1 MPLKKYILYLLLF
14 VFQGL
19 FAQETIKTMFYNVFD
34 FPSAP
39 PSNRPVLLK
48 GILDTYD
55 PDIFMICEL
64 ENEFGADLILN
75 NSLNVDGTNYER
87 APYFDN
93 QSGNAELQ
101 QMMYFKSEK
110 FSLAAIDIITTTV
123 RDINRYRLLMNTIDQ
138 ATNPLYLDIYV
149 THLKSSTGTS
159 NQQLR
164 LQMVTQLTNYLAA
177 IDSDSY
183 VIFAGDL
190 NVYTASEPAYQ
201 HLLDPDNSITFADPI
216 DAPGSWNNNA
226 SFSYLHTQSTR
237 LSSSGFGGG
246 AGGGLDDRFDFIL
259 LSENMFDNPEMT
271 YVENSYKA
279 YGNNSNCFNDRIDSP
294 ECNGLYE
301 QSLRDNLYLMSD
313 HLPVVMEL
321 QTDRTLSSS
330 NFTATELITFPK
342 GNITSDILELKI
354 NNQVLNQLEIEIY
367 NVLGQ
372 KINTVNNS
380 NDQQIQIDL
389 SGVASGMY
397 YLKVAP
403 YIKTYKFIKR

>member
-1 MPLKKYILYLLLF
+1 MALNKYILFLLL
-14 VFQGL
+14 VSFQGV

-39 PSNRPVLLK
+39 PSNRPELLK
-48 GILDTYD
+48 NILNTYQ

-75 NSLNVDGTNYER
+75 NSLNSTSTTYSR

-101 QMMYFKSEK
+101 QLIFYKSEK
-110 FSLAAIDIITTTV
+110 FTLAAIDIITTTV
-123 RDINRYRLLMNTIDQ
+123 RDINRYRLLLHTDDQ
-138 ATNPLYLDIYV
+138 STNPLYLDIYV

-190 NVYTASEPAYQ
+190 NVYSASEPAYQ

-259 LSENMFDNPEMT
+259 ISENMLDNPEMM

-294 ECNGLYE
+294 DCNGVFE

-321 QTDRTLSSS
+321 QTDRTLSTSTIA
-330 NFTATELITFPK
+330 FLEPITFPK
-342 GNITSDILELKI
+342 GTITSDVLELKVSNEI
-354 NNQVLNQLEIEIY
+354 KNQLDFHIY

-372 KINTVNNS
+372 QIKTIYNS
-380 NDQQIQIDL
+380 NTQQVNIDV
-389 SGVASGMY
+389 SGVAPGIY
-397 YLKVAP
+397 YLKVSP
-403 YIKTYKFIKR
+403 YNKTYKFIKR

>member
-1 MPLKKYILYLLLF
+1 MALNKYILFLLLVF
-14 VFQGL
+14 FQGV

-39 PSNRPVLLK
+39 PSNRPELLK
-48 GILDTYD
+48 NILNTYE

-75 NSLNVDGTNYER
+75 NSLNSTSTTYSR

-101 QMMYFKSEK
+101 QLIFYKTEMFT
-110 FSLAAIDIITTTV
+110 LAAIDIITTTV
-123 RDINRYRLLMNTIDQ
+123 RDINRYRLLLNTDDQ
-138 ATNPLYLDIYV
+138 STNPLYLDIYV
-149 THLKSSTGTS
+149 AHLKSSTGTS

-190 NVYTASEPAYQ
+190 NVYSASEPAYQ
-201 HLLDPDNSITFADPI
+201 HLLDPDNAITFADPI

-259 LSENMFDNPEMT
+259 ISENMLDNPEMM

-294 ECNGLYE
+294 DCNGVFE

-321 QTDRTLSSS
+321 QTDRTLSTS
-330 NFTATELITFPK
+330 TIALIEPITFPK
-342 GNITSDILELKI
+342 GNITSEFLELKVSNEI
-354 NNQVLNQLEIEIY
+354 NNQLDFEIY

-372 KINTVNNS
+372 QIKTINNS
-380 NDQQIQIDL
+380 NTQQVNIDV
-389 SGVASGMY
+389 SGVAPGIY
-397 YLKVAP
+397 YLKVSP
-403 YIKTYKFIKR
+403 FNKTYKFIKR